1 MPRPPRQ
8 AFSIRTAFCG
18 PITSPSREKELR
30 LVRKI
35 DLSPEIESLLETP
48 TWSVASLLPPAPP
61 PRKERDASGLRS
73 RQRPTSA
80 YETEAE
86 TEEEITRD
94 KLHHLL
100 KLSALPLPKSPAE
113 ESAMLSDLR
122 DQVHFV
128 KEIQKVDTTGVQ
140 PLVAIRDETSE
151 HRREQTI
158 TREKLAEYL
167 ALEEKKGKNGTIRR
181 RRDTYQVTSFSP
193 DSQAWKE
200 DPIAWSRVED
210 PWATGEGAETRRMG
224 RFFFVKRRQDSP
236 MGEERDKSINGERGT
251 WTTKRLDLS
260 DSAFR
265 NTEP

>member
-1 MPRPPRQ
+1 MPRLPRQ
-8 AFSIRTAFCG
+8 TFSIRTALCG

-30 LVRKI
+30 LVKKI

-61 PRKERDASGLRS
+61 RRKERDGSDLKS
-73 RQRPTSA
+73 QHPSTPA
-80 YETEAE
+80 YEAEA
-86 TEEEITRD
+86 EEEITRD
-94 KLHHLL
+94 KLQHLL
-100 KLSALPLPKSPAE
+100 KLSALPLPKSVAE
-113 ESAMLSDLR
+113 ENAMLRDLR

-158 TREKLAEYL
+158 TRGKLAEYL
-167 ALEEKKGKNGTIRR
+167 ALEVKKGKNGTIRR

-193 DSQAWKE
+193 DSQPWRE
-200 DPIAWSRVED
+200 DPIAWSKVED

-224 RFFFVKRRQDSP
+224 RYFFVKRRQDGP
-236 MGEERDKSINGERGT
+236 AGQENDKSIKDE
-251 WTTKRLDLS
+251 
-260 DSAFR
+260 
-265 NTEP
+265 